1 MEVHLGIETYPS
13 QKGVKDHT
21 MVMKPIAVYPLWY
34 QLKVQKRVQKH
45 FWTFRPPKTNL
56 INTRNML
63 NN

>member
-34 QLKVQKRVQKH
+34 QLKVQKRVQN
-45 FWTFRPPKTNL
+45 TFERLDSQIT
-56 INTRNML
+56 T
-63 NN
+63 